1 MAGRDDPRMRY
12 ALLALAVAFNVAGY
26 AVFKF
31 ISPKPHGLAW
41 AGLFAGGLALGALN
55 VFLFTIALRE
65 LRLAVAYPIFAGAS
79 ITLIVLLSAW
89 LFNEKVTATNVA
101 GAVLVVLGIVLLSK

>member
-1 MAGRDDPRMRY
+1 MRY
-12 ALLALAVAFNVAGY
+12 TLLALAVAFNVAGY

-31 ISPKPHGLAW
+31 VSAKPHDLAW
-41 AGLFAGGLALGALN
+41 AGLFVCGLGLGALN

-65 LRLAVAYPIFAGAS
+65 LKLAVAYPAFAGAS

-89 LFNEKVTATNVA
+89 LFNEKVTTTNAA
-101 GAVLVVLGIVLLSK
+101 GAVLVVLGIVLLAK